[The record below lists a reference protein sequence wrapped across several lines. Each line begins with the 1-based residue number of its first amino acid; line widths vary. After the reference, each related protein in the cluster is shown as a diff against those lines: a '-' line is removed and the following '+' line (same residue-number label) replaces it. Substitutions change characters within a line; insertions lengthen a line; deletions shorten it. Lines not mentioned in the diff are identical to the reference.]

1 MKIQELTVSERIML
15 AEALWDSV
23 VDQDSDIDVTDEQA
37 KELDRRLSAFE
48 IDNDEG
54 SDWSSVRSRIVFKS

>member
-23 VDQDSDIDVTDEQA
+23 ADKDSDIELTEEQ
-37 KELDRRLSAFE
+37 KRELDKRLSSFE
-48 IDNDEG
+48 ADGDEG
-54 SDWSSVRSRIVFKS
+54 SDWSSVSARILLKP

>member
-1 MKIQELTVSERIML
+1 MKIQELTVSERIMS

-23 VDQDSDIDVTDEQA
+23 ADQDSDIDVTDEQT

-48 IDNDEG
+48 IDNDDG
-54 SDWSSVRSRIVFKS
+54 SDWSSVRSRIVFKA